1 MNHEYFKNIFGDW
14 WNYINKKELEKI
26 IDSLNYKYKESI
38 ILPNKK
44 DVFNAF
50 TYCPPNR
57 LRVVMLGQDPYPQRG
72 IATGL
77 AFANNTQSNIS
88 PSLKVIRD
96 TINEYAKSKGDF
108 MPIIDNSLMS
118 WANQG
123 VLLLNSAL
131 TVEEGKPGS
140 HSLLWRP
147 FIKSFLRDVSLAR
160 PDIIYVFFG
169 KEAQSFIPYLS
180 DFLYNPIVLKENHPS
195 YYARTGIPMEYTIFK
210 EIDNYTKQMNN
221 ETIQW
226 YIRGK

>member
-1 MNHEYFKNIFGDW
+1 MNRGYFKNIFGDW
-14 WNYINKKELEKI
+14 WNYINQKELEKI

-50 TYCPPNR
+50 TYCSSSK
-57 LRVVMLGQDPYPQRG
+57 LRVIMLGQDPYPQKG

-77 AFANNTQSNIS
+77 AFANNIQNNVS

-108 MPIIDNSLMS
+108 MPIIDNSLIS

-131 TVEEGKPGS
+131 TVEEGKPNS

-147 FIKSFLRDVSLAR
+147 FIKDFLRDMSLAR

-180 DFLYNPIVLKENHPS
+180 NFLYNPIVLKENHPS

-210 EIDNYTKQMNN
+210 EIDNYIKQMNN

>member
-1 MNHEYFKNIFGDW
+1 MNREYFKNIFGDW
-14 WNYINKKELEKI
+14 WNYINQKELEKI

-50 TYCPPNR
+50 IYCPPSR
-57 LRVVMLGQDPYPQRG
+57 LRVIMLGQDPYPQKG

-77 AFANNTQSNIS
+77 AFANNISNIS
-88 PSLKVIRD
+88 PSLKVLRD

-108 MPIIDNSLMS
+108 MPIIDNSLIS

-123 VLLLNSAL
+123 ILLLNSAL
-131 TVEEGKPGS
+131 TVEEGKPNS

-147 FIKSFLRDVSLAR
+147 FIKDFLRDISLTR

-180 DFLYNPIVLKENHPS
+180 NFLYNPIVLKENHPS

-210 EIDNYTKQMNN
+210 NPMITSIK
-221 ETIQW
+221 
-226 YIRGK
+226 IRR